1 MSYKFA
7 RYLVDLDLGS
17 VPELWAP
24 VLVIGSGIAG
34 LSAAL
39 AAAESRRVVLI
50 SKEELNETATN
61 YAQGGIAAVLAA
73 DDSFDSHVK
82 DTLAAGQGLCER
94 EAVEVL
100 VRDGAA
106 RCRELIEMGM
116 EFDTEDGEI
125 HFTME
130 GAHSSRRIMH
140 CDGDA
145 TGRQLQKFLA
155 ARVRGHHNIQ
165 IYENHFVIDLLH
177 ENNVCYGALIQ
188 DSNYGRLLSIKSHAT
203 ILASGGG
210 GQVFRETTNPGCATG
225 DGMAQAFRA
234 GAVLRDM
241 EFVQFH
247 PTTLYLAGA
256 PRFLISESVR
266 GEGAYLINQ
275 HGQRFMQ
282 KYDERAELAPRD
294 VVSQSIFKELH
305 SRDEEVEIYLDLRH
319 LGEEMI
325 NNRFPNI
332 GRICSMYGIDIVHEL
347 IPVRPAVHYF
357 MGGVKTN
364 LEGETSVERL
374 LAAGEVASTGV
385 QGANRLASNSLLE
398 GLVFGYRAGK
408 QAVTYRELEY
418 RPLKVE
424 RGLEEARLAP
434 LNLSDMLQ
442 SLKALTWR
450 HLGVFRDEKKLHE
463 ARKTIAFWG
472 KYVFSEQFQARGGFE
487 VQNMLTVAGLIA
499 YSAFRRKESRGAHQ
513 RIDFPSEDAAA
524 EHTELTI
531 ELLEEMASGGW

>member
-1 MSYKFA
+1 MPNNFA

-34 LSAAL
+34 MSAAL
-39 AAAESRRVVLI
+39 AAAETRRVVLI
-50 SKEELNETATN
+50 AKEDFNETATN
-61 YAQGGIAAVLAA
+61 YAQGGIAAVLSA
-73 DDSFDSHVK
+73 DDSFESHVK
-82 DTLAAGQGLCER
+82 DTLIAGQGLCEQD
-94 EAVEVL
+94 AVELL

-106 RCRELIEMGM
+106 RCRELIEQGM
-116 EFDTEDGEI
+116 DFDKENGKI

-130 GAHSSRRIMH
+130 GAHSARRIMH

-145 TGRQLQKFLA
+145 TGRGIQAFLSR
-155 ARVRGHHNIQ
+155 RVRENKNIQ
-165 IYENHFVIDLLH
+165 VYENHFVVDLLH
-177 ENNVCYGALIQ
+177 ENGVCHGALIQ
-188 DSNYGRLLSIKSHAT
+188 DSSYGRMLSIKSHAT

-210 GQVFRETTNPGCATG
+210 GQVFRETTNPACATG
-225 DGMAQAFRA
+225 DGVALAFRA

-266 GEGAYLINQ
+266 GEGAYLVDQ
-275 HGQRFMQ
+275 QGERFMH

-294 VVSQSIFKELH
+294 IVSQSIFKELH
-305 SRDEEVEIYLDLRH
+305 SRDREVEVYLDLRH
-319 LGEEMI
+319 LGADKI

-332 GRICSMYGIDIVHEL
+332 GRICSMYGIDIIHEP

-364 LEGETSVERL
+364 LEAETTVERL

-398 GLVFGYRAGK
+398 GLVFGHIAGK
-408 QAVTYRELEY
+408 KAVTYPELQY
-418 RPLKVE
+418 SPLRIE
-424 RGLEEARLAP
+424 RGIESSRLAP

-450 HLGVFRDEKKLHE
+450 QLGVFRDEKKLSD
-463 ARKTIAFWG
+463 ARKTISFWG
-472 KYVFSEQFQARGGFE
+472 RYVFSEQFQARGGFE
-487 VQNMLTVAGLIA
+487 VQNMLTVARLIA
-499 YSAFRRKESRGAHQ
+499 ESALMRKESRGAHQ
-513 RIDFPSEDAAA
+513 RTDYPQEDSAGV
-524 EHTELTI
+524 HTEI
-531 ELLEEMASGGW
+531 SIDMLEKRVAAGI

>member
-1 MSYKFA
+1 MPNNFA

-34 LSAAL
+34 MSAAL
-39 AAAESRRVVLI
+39 AAAETRRVVLI
-50 SKEELNETATN
+50 AKEDFNETATN
-61 YAQGGIAAVLAA
+61 YAQGGIAAVLSA
-73 DDSFDSHVK
+73 DDSFESHVK
-82 DTLAAGQGLCER
+82 DTLIAGQGLCEQD
-94 EAVEVL
+94 AVELL

-106 RCRELIEMGM
+106 RCRELIEQGM
-116 EFDTEDGEI
+116 DFDKENGKI

-130 GAHSSRRIMH
+130 GAHSARRIMH

-145 TGRQLQKFLA
+145 TGRGIQAFLSR
-155 ARVRGHHNIQ
+155 RVRENKNIQ
-165 IYENHFVIDLLH
+165 VYENHFVVDLLH
-177 ENNVCYGALIQ
+177 ENGVCHGALIQ
-188 DSNYGRLLSIKSHAT
+188 DSSYGRMLSIKSHAT

-210 GQVFRETTNPGCATG
+210 GQVFRETTNPACATG
-225 DGMAQAFRA
+225 DGVALAFRA

-266 GEGAYLINQ
+266 GEGAYLVDQ
-275 HGQRFMQ
+275 QGERFMH

-294 VVSQSIFKELH
+294 IVSQSIFKELH
-305 SRDEEVEIYLDLRH
+305 SRDREVEVYLDLRH
-319 LGEEMI
+319 LGADKI

-332 GRICSMYGIDIVHEL
+332 GRICSMYGIDIIHEP

-364 LEGETSVERL
+364 LEAETTVERL

-398 GLVFGYRAGK
+398 GLVFGHIAGK
-408 QAVTYRELEY
+408 KAVTYHELQY
-418 RPLKVE
+418 SPLRIE
-424 RGLEEARLAP
+424 RGIESSRLAP

-450 HLGVFRDEKKLHE
+450 QLGVFRDEKKLSD
-463 ARKTIAFWG
+463 ARKTISFWG
-472 KYVFSEQFQARGGFE
+472 RYVFSEQFQARGGFE
-487 VQNMLTVAGLIA
+487 VQNMLTVARLIA
-499 YSAFRRKESRGAHQ
+499 ESALMRKESRGAHQ
-513 RIDFPSEDAAA
+513 RTDYPQEDSTGV
-524 EHTELTI
+524 HTEI
-531 ELLEEMASGGW
+531 SIDMLEKRVAAGI

>member
-1 MSYKFA
+1 MSNKFA

-39 AAAESRRVVLI
+39 AAAEKRRVVVI
-50 SKEELNETATN
+50 AKEELVETATN
-61 YAQGGIAAVLAA
+61 YAQGGIAAVLSRN
-73 DDSFDSHVK
+73 DTFESHIE
-82 DTLAAGQGLCER
+82 DTLRAGQGLCER
-94 EAVEVL
+94 EAVEIL

-106 RCRELIEMGM
+106 RCQDLIDMGM
-116 EFDTEDGEI
+116 EFDKENGEI

-130 GAHSSRRIMH
+130 GAHSIRRIMH

-145 TGRQLQKFLA
+145 TGRGLQEFLSQK
-155 ARVRGHHNIQ
+155 VREHKNIQ
-165 IYENHFVIDLLH
+165 LYENHFVVDLLH
-177 ENNVCYGALIQ
+177 ENGVCHGALIQ
-188 DSNYGRLLSIKSHAT
+188 DTNYGRMLSIKSHAT

-210 GQVFRETTNPGCATG
+210 GQVFRETTNPACATG
-225 DGMAQAFRA
+225 DGVAQAFRA
-234 GAVLRDM
+234 GAVIRDM
-241 EFVQFH
+241 EFIQFH

-266 GEGAYLINQ
+266 GEGAYLVNQ
-275 HGQRFMQ
+275 YGERFMR
-282 KYDERAELAPRD
+282 KYDERLELAPRD

-305 SRDEEVEIYLDLRH
+305 SREREMEIYLDLRH
-319 LGEEMI
+319 LGADKI
-325 NNRFPNI
+325 NSRFPNI
-332 GRICSMYGIDIVHEL
+332 GRICSMYGVDIVHDL

-364 LEGETSVERL
+364 IDGETSVERL

-398 GLVFGYRAGK
+398 GLVFGHRAGK
-408 QAVTYRELEY
+408 KAVTYPEMQY
-418 RPLKVE
+418 SALKVA
-424 RGLEEARLAP
+424 RGTDTLSLAM

-450 HLGVFRDEKKLHE
+450 QFGVFRDEDKLAE
-463 ARKTIAFWG
+463 ACKTIGFWG
-472 KYVFSEQFQARGGFE
+472 KYIFSEQFQARGGFE
-487 VQNMLTVAGLIA
+487 VQNMLTVARLISE
-499 YSAFRRKESRGAHQ
+499 SALRRKESRGAHQ
-513 RIDFPSEDAAA
+513 RIDYPQENK
-524 EHTELTI
+524 EGVHTEI
-531 ELLEEMASGGW
+531 SIDMLEEIEVAD

>member
-1 MSYKFA
+1 MLHKFA

-39 AAAESRRVVLI
+39 AAAEKRRVVVI

-61 YAQGGIAAVLAA
+61 YAQGGIAAVLAE
-73 DDSFDSHVK
+73 DDSFESHIR
-82 DTLAAGQGLCER
+82 DTLKAGQGLCER
-94 EAVEVL
+94 DAVELL
-100 VRDGAA
+100 VRDGAK
-106 RCRELIEMGM
+106 RCKELIETGM
-116 EFDTEDGEI
+116 DFDKEDGHI

-130 GAHSSRRIMH
+130 GAHSARRIMH

-145 TGRQLQKFLA
+145 TGRRLQKFLA
-155 ARVRGHHNIQ
+155 KKVREHKNIQ
-165 IYENHFVIDLLH
+165 LYENHFVIDLLH
-177 ENNVCYGALIQ
+177 ENGVCHGALIQ
-188 DSNYGRLLSIKSHAT
+188 DSNYGRMLSIKSHAT
-203 ILASGGG
+203 ILASGGS
-210 GQVFRETTNPGCATG
+210 GQIFRETTNPSCATG

-275 HGQRFMQ
+275 HGERFMK

-319 LGEEMI
+319 LGEEKI

-364 LEGETSVERL
+364 LDGETTVERL

-398 GLVFGYRAGK
+398 GLVYGHRAGK
-408 QAVTYRELEY
+408 KAATYSELQY
-418 RPLKVE
+418 SPLKIV
-424 RGLEEARLAP
+424 RGFEEARLAP

-450 HLGVFRDEKKLHE
+450 QLGVFRDEKKLGE
-463 ARKTIAFWG
+463 ACKTIAFWG

-499 YSAFRRKESRGAHQ
+499 ESAYRRQESRGAHQ
-513 RIDFPSEDAAA
+513 RVDYPDEDASIG
-524 EHTELTI
+524 HTEMSI
-531 ELLEEMASGGW
+531 DILEDTGSVGW

>member
-1 MSYKFA
+1 MSHKYA

-39 AAAESRRVVLI
+39 AAAKDRRVVLI
-50 SKEELNETATN
+50 SKEEINETATN
-61 YAQGGIAAVLAA
+61 YAQGGIAAVLSR
-73 DDSFDSHVK
+73 DDSFESHVE
-82 DTLAAGQGLCER
+82 DTLIAGQGLCEKD
-94 EAVEVL
+94 AVELL
-100 VRDGAA
+100 VSDGAL
-106 RCRELIEMGM
+106 RCQELIDMGM
-116 EFDTEDGEI
+116 EFDKEEGEI

-130 GAHSSRRIMH
+130 GAHSARRIMH

-145 TGRQLQKFLA
+145 TGRLLQEFLSSK
-155 ARVRGHHNIQ
+155 VKENKNIQ
-165 IYENHFVIDLLH
+165 IYDNHFVIDLLH
-177 ENNVCYGALIQ
+177 ENGVCHGAVIQ
-188 DSNYGRLLSIKSHAT
+188 DSNYGRMLSIKSHAT
-203 ILASGGG
+203 ILASGGS
-210 GQVFRETTNPGCATG
+210 GQIFRETTNPACATG

-234 GAVLRDM
+234 GAILRDM

-275 HGQRFMQ
+275 DGERFMQ
-282 KYDERAELAPRD
+282 KYDERGELAPRD
-294 VVSQSIFKELH
+294 IVSQSIFKELH
-305 SRDEEVEIYLDLRH
+305 SSATEGEIFLDLRH

-325 NNRFPNI
+325 HNRFPNI
-332 GRICSMYGIDIVHEL
+332 GRICSMYGIDIVNDL

-364 LEGETSVERL
+364 LDGETNIKRL

-398 GLVFGYRAGK
+398 GLVFGHRAGK
-408 QAVTYRELEY
+408 KAITYTELQY
-418 RPLKVE
+418 SPLRVE
-424 RGLEEARLAP
+424 RGNESARLTP

-450 HLGVFRDEKKLHE
+450 QLGVFRDEKKLNE

-487 VQNMLTVAGLIA
+487 IQNMLTVAGLIA
-499 YSAFRRKESRGAHQ
+499 ESAFRRQESRGAHQ
-513 RIDFPSEDAAA
+513 RIDYPDESPEIS
-524 EHTELTI
+524 HTEI
-531 ELLEEMASGGW
+531 SIDALEEMNSGRW